1 MSHRVSFSFGFAFS
15 CFGETE
21 QGCGRLCLEKDWG
34 PYSERLQELCTC
46 GEVQSFRAGPS
57 GGAAA
62 FRKAFRQ
69 ERKTGYGPFQ
79 QEQVL

>member
-1 MSHRVSFSFGFAFS
+1 MLSRA
-15 CFGETE
+15 
-21 QGCGRLCLEKDWG
+21 LEKQNKAVDACVWKRIG
-34 PYSERLQELCTC
+34 VVTLRGCRSFVLVGR
-46 GEVQSFRAGPS
+46 FRAGPS